1 MSQENVLVNVYLNDD
16 QVPILMRLAVLK
28 ALEKEW
34 GWQGRSVT
42 SGPHEGERPDLSKG
56 PPSLD
61 VIVTPSPRRPLSEEV
76 RIRDR
81 SR

>member
-1 MSQENVLVNVYLNDD
+1 MSQDNVFVNVYLNDD
-16 QVPILMRLAVLK
+16 EVPILMRLAVLK

-34 GWQGRSVT
+34 GWQGRSVI
-42 SGPHEGERPDLSKG
+42 SGPHGGERAALSNG
-56 PPSLD
+56 PPSFH